1 MATVTDLTTTP
12 LSGLNHIDA
21 LLDIGPDWNYMIGV
35 TPNTI
40 YYTFDISSGNEV
52 NPDTGTA
59 VTGQAAFNITQQT
72 AARSAFTYLQQVT
85 GIQFVETSNGSNAQI
100 HLANL
105 DLEGSQTTGLCSWNG
120 PYSYIGNN
128 VVGYKPN
135 AYVYLDNVEWRAQ
148 NSNPVPGTEGYQT
161 LLHELGHALGL
172 KHPFHEGDEHDHVHL
187 PFQQDNTGNTIMS
200 YTDTGGPYST
210 FSPYDIAALNW
221 LYGGDG
227 LGGALGVDAGGRFIT
242 GTTGADRITGTAGND
257 RIVVLGGNDVID
269 GVGGTDTVVF
279 SRGRGEYSFS
289 ENGSGSLLVTHA
301 TLGTATLSNIELL
314 AFTDG
319 QYQRSQVTADTVAP
333 PAPVLTV
340 RKNAADYLPTGATPV
355 FTGQVEPNAVVR
367 VYYNDQVIA
376 EGRTDA
382 SGVFSI
388 VGSRFPDGRG
398 YSVYATATD
407 SAGNVSVRSSPL
419 SFNVDATAPVTPTS
433 SMSLSPGGNQPVFSG
448 TAEAGT
454 TIQLVRISD
463 LVEIGRTV
471 VNNDGTW
478 KIDSPALPNG
488 NYDVVAA
495 SVDIA
500 GNAASANNLLQFSI
514 NSALNLSGD
523 AGNNR
528 FTPGAGNN
536 AIDGM
541 GGIDTVVYG
550 GASSNF
556 TIARGIY
563 GVTVTD
569 KTGALGT
576 DNLINVERIQFADGW
591 KAIDID
597 GIGGQVYR
605 LYEAV
610 FGRPSD
616 KTGMGYWIDRMEK
629 GSSLLQV
636 SKEFIT
642 NQPEF
647 DKLYGANPSDGE
659 FLNKLYANILD
670 RAPDAAGYAYWVGR
684 IVDSSREQILM
695 EFSEGF
701 ENQAQVIGSISGGI
715 DYTPWTGG

>member
-40 YYTFDISSGNEV
+40 YYTFDLSSGTEV
-52 NPDTGTA
+52 NPETGTA

-72 AARSAFTYLQQVT
+72 AARTAFTYLQQVT

-105 DLEGSQTTGLCSWNG
+105 DLDGSQTTGLCSWNG

-148 NSNPVPGTEGYQT
+148 NGNPVPGSEGYQT

-172 KHPFHEGDEHDHVHL
+172 KHPFHEGDEQDHIHL

-269 GVGGTDTVVF
+269 GGGGTDTVVF
-279 SRGRGEYSFS
+279 SRGRGEYTFS

-319 QYQRSQVTADTVAP
+319 QYQRSQVTSDVTP
-333 PAPVLTV
+333 PAAPALSVS
-340 RKNAADYLPTGATPV
+340 KNAAGYTSGNKPLVTGSA
-355 FTGQVEPNAVVR
+355 EANALVRIYDGERLVAETRADANGLFSVVASAF
-367 VYYNDQVIA
+367 NDGLNYSLRA
-376 EGRTDA
+376 SATDA
-382 SGVFSI
+382 
-388 VGSRFPDGRG
+388 
-398 YSVYATATD
+398 
-407 SAGNVSVRSSPL
+407 AGNVSAFSNAV
-419 SFNVDATAPVTPTS
+419 SFNVDATPPVIPTS
-433 SMSLSPGGNQPVFSG
+433 TLALGAGGNQPVFSG

-454 TIQLVRISD
+454 TIQLVRIGD
-463 LVEIGRTV
+463 ATEIGRTV
-471 VNNDGTW
+471 VKSDGSW
-478 KIDSPALPNG
+478 RIDSVALPNG
-488 NYDVVAA
+488 PYEVAA
-495 SVDIA
+495 VSVDIA
-500 GNAASANNLLQFSI
+500 DNATSAANRMQFTIDSM
-514 NSALNLSGD
+514 LNLT
-523 AGNNR
+523 GNSLNNT

-536 AIDGM
+536 AVDG
-541 GGIDTVVYG
+541 GAGLDTVVYN
-550 GASSNF
+550 GARAGF
-556 TIARGIY
+556 TIERGVY
-563 GVTVTD
+563 GVSVTD
-569 KTGALGT
+569 KSGALGI
-576 DNLINVERIQFADGW
+576 DNLVNVERIQFGDTMVAL
-591 KAIDID
+591 DID
-597 GIGGQVYR
+597 GSAGEVYR
-605 LYEAV
+605 LYRAAFDREPDKGGLSFWIKALDTGNYTLTQISQMFLADKEAQALYSTD
-610 FGRPSD
+610 PSD
-616 KTGMGYWIDRMEK
+616 SYF
-629 GSSLLQV
+629 V
-636 SKEFIT
+636 S
-642 NQPEF
+642 
-647 DKLYGANPSDGE
+647 
-659 FLNKLYANILD
+659 KLYAHVLHRPAEGAGFDFWVNGLKQAS
-670 RAPDAAGYAYWVGR
+670 RAEVLAF
-684 IVDSSREQILM
+684 
-695 EFSEGF
+695 FSESP
-701 ENQAQVIGSISGGI
+701 ENQAQVIGLINNGI
-715 DYTPWTGG
+715 EFPLG

>member
-40 YYTFDISSGNEV
+40 YYTFDLSSGTEV
-52 NPDTGTA
+52 NPETGTP

-148 NSNPVPGTEGYQT
+148 NSNPVPGSEGYQT

-269 GVGGTDTVVF
+269 GGGGTDTVVF

-319 QYQRSQVTADTVAP
+319 QYQRSQVTSDVTP
-333 PAPVLTV
+333 PAAPALSVS
-340 RKNAADYLPTGATPV
+340 KNAAGYTSGNKPLVTGSA
-355 FTGQVEPNAVVR
+355 EANALVRIYDGERLVAETRADANGLFSVVASAF
-367 VYYNDQVIA
+367 NDGLNYSLRA
-376 EGRTDA
+376 SATDA
-382 SGVFSI
+382 
-388 VGSRFPDGRG
+388 
-398 YSVYATATD
+398 
-407 SAGNVSVRSSPL
+407 AGNVSAFSNAV
-419 SFNVDATAPVTPTS
+419 SFNVDATPPVIPTS
-433 SMSLSPGGNQPVFSG
+433 TLALGAGGNQPVFSG

-454 TIQLVRISD
+454 TIQLVRIGD
-463 LVEIGRTV
+463 ATEIGRTV
-471 VNNDGTW
+471 VKSDGSW
-478 KIDSPALPNG
+478 RIDSVALPNG
-488 NYDVVAA
+488 PYEVAA
-495 SVDIA
+495 VSVDIA
-500 GNAASANNLLQFSI
+500 DNATSAANRMQFTIDSM
-514 NSALNLSGD
+514 LNLT
-523 AGNNR
+523 GNSLNNT

-536 AIDGM
+536 AVDG
-541 GGIDTVVYG
+541 GAGLDTVVYN
-550 GASSNF
+550 GARAGF
-556 TIARGIY
+556 MIERGVY
-563 GVTVTD
+563 GVSVTD
-569 KTGALGT
+569 KSGALGI
-576 DNLINVERIQFADGW
+576 DNLVNVERIQFGDTMVAL
-591 KAIDID
+591 DID
-597 GIGGQVYR
+597 GSAGEVYR
-605 LYEAV
+605 LYRAAFDREPDKGGLSFWIKALDTGNYTLTQISQMFLADKEAQALYSTD
-610 FGRPSD
+610 PSD
-616 KTGMGYWIDRMEK
+616 SYF
-629 GSSLLQV
+629 V
-636 SKEFIT
+636 S
-642 NQPEF
+642 
-647 DKLYGANPSDGE
+647 
-659 FLNKLYANILD
+659 KLYAHVLHRPAEGAGFDFWVNGLKQAS
-670 RAPDAAGYAYWVGR
+670 RAEVLAF
-684 IVDSSREQILM
+684 
-695 EFSEGF
+695 FSESP
-701 ENQAQVIGSISGGI
+701 ENQAQVIGLINNGI
-715 DYTPWTGG
+715 EFPLG